1 MAAGEGPLGEDHVV
15 AFPPAPTAGML
26 GVLVREGRVDE
37 FRRLERE
44 NRVRIWRVRGVVSD
58 HIPLCGDARSVLA
71 LRSEHSL
78 FVNNPPLSIYL
89 HAGGANAIYY
99 DLVANGEGRLS
110 YIEVRVETAVP
121 GKALVL
127 AWRPLNALL
136 DALVRNE
143 ELPWALSRLELVSP
157 EDGEVIAYELILPY
171 RNGVRIGP
179 LGGIDQLVPFAPYD
193 AIYREAV
200 VSSSPFYRLLCAFR
214 IYDGTT
220 EIRRWLREQCEQYR
234 IEDRMPADPEVAAAE
249 LLGLGFSPEIANGIR
264 RARDLFERFREHR
277 NAIAHFL
284 VEGEQGQAH
293 VYLADGLM
301 IRTYSMGAVALLTY
315 AHRTLRDLRM
325 FYTAHLEPLLM
336 RGMILPLP
344 EQRDRYVVRDNL

>member
-1 MAAGEGPLGEDHVV
+1 
-15 AFPPAPTAGML
+15 
-26 GVLVREGRVDE
+26 
-37 FRRLERE
+37 
-44 NRVRIWRVRGVVSD
+44 VRGVVSD

-71 LRSEHSL
+71 QASEHNL

-89 HAGGANAIYY
+89 HAGGVNAVYY
-99 DLVANGEGRLS
+99 DLVANDQGKLS
-110 YIEVRVETAVP
+110 YIEVRVETAIP

-136 DALVRNE
+136 DAFVRNA
-143 ELPWALSRLELVSP
+143 ELPWVLSRLELVSP
-157 EDGEVIAYELILPY
+157 EDGEVIAHELVLPY

-193 AIYREAV
+193 SIYREAV

-220 EIRRWLREQCEQYR
+220 EIRRWLRERCEQHR
-234 IEDRMPADPEVAAAE
+234 IQDRMPADPAVTTAE
-249 LLGLGFSPEIANGIR
+249 LVGLGFAPESVNGIR
-264 RARDLFERFREHR
+264 RARDLFERFRNHR

-301 IRTYSMGAVALLTY
+301 IRTYSVAAAGLLKY
-315 AHRTLRDLRM
+315 AHQTLRELRM
-325 FYTAHLEPLLM
+325 FYTTHLEPILM
-336 RGMILPLP
+336 RGMVLPLP

>member
-1 MAAGEGPLGEDHVV
+1 
-15 AFPPAPTAGML
+15 ML
-26 GVLVREGRVDE
+26 GVLVRASRVDE
-37 FRRLERE
+37 FRRLEHE
-44 NRVRIWRVRGVVSD
+44 NRRRVWHVRGVVSD
-58 HIPLCGDARSVLA
+58 HIPLCGDPRLA
-71 LRSEHSL
+71 LAQAPEHNL

-89 HAGGANAIYY
+89 HAGGINAVYY
-99 DLVANGEGRLS
+99 DLVADERGRLA
-110 YIEVRVETAVP
+110 YIEVRVETSLP
-121 GKALVL
+121 GEALIL

-157 EDGEVIAYELILPY
+157 GDGEVIAYELILPY

-179 LGGIDQLVPFAPYD
+179 LGGIDQLMPFAPYD

-220 EIRRWLREQCEQYR
+220 EIRRWLREQCEQHR

-249 LLGLGFSPEIANGIR
+249 LLGLGFSPEIVNGIR

-301 IRTYSMGAVALLTY
+301 IRTYSMGAVALLKY
-315 AHRTLRDLRM
+315 AHRTLRELRM
-325 FYTAHLEPLLM
+325 FYTAHLAPILM
-336 RGMILPLP
+336 RGMVLPLP
-344 EQRDRYVVRDNL
+344 EHRDRYVVRDNA